1 MPETTDR
8 PKKLHAEQLK
18 SAWPEIREL
27 LCSRTKLLAISSGL
41 LVINRVAGL
50 VLPYSSKLLLDRVIA
65 RRDLNFLLL
74 LAIGVVFATLI
85 QAATSYA
92 LVQLLSKEGQRII
105 AQLRIK
111 VFSHIVHLPVGF
123 FDSNKTGALITRI
136 MTDVEGARN
145 VVGAGLLEFAGG
157 VLTAAIVLVLMI
169 RTDFPMTVVA
179 VVSLVILTAVL
190 SRIFKRIRPLFRE
203 RGRVAAEVTGRLG
216 ESLSGSRVVKGY
228 CAEEREKQVFRSG
241 VERLLS
247 RTMKIT
253 NLEGAMGL
261 SSTLVMG
268 CVGGIIMY
276 MGARQVVAHHMTT
289 GDLFQYILFLGYLS
303 APVFQIANIGTDI
316 TEAVAGLDRT
326 REILREIPED
336 EDAERTISL
345 DVMNGEVIFR
355 NVEFS
360 YGPEKLVL
368 ENVSF
373 VARPGTVTAL
383 VGSSGSGKS
392 TIIGLIAAFHKPNVG
407 RVLVDGVDLSRV
419 RLDTYRRSL
428 GIVLQDSFLFDGT
441 IRENVAFARP
451 AATEEEIEH
460 ACRVAH
466 VDEFAQSFKEKY
478 ATIVGERGVKLS
490 GGQRQRISIARAVL
504 ANPRILILDEAT
516 SSLDSQSESFI
527 RQGLSYLMKGRT
539 TFVIAH
545 RLSTVREADQIL
557 VVEAGRIVESGT
569 HAQLYELK
577 GRYFELYTTQHGIES
592 NLLLDAEAEDQNMVQ
607 DAVEDSSPLARRR

>member
-1 MPETTDR
+1 M
-8 PKKLHAEQLK
+8 K
-18 SAWPEIREL
+18 SAWPEIKEL
-27 LCSRTKLLAISSGL
+27 LRSRAKLLAISSGL
-41 LVINRVAGL
+41 LIINRVASL

-65 RRDLNFLLL
+65 KRDLDFLLL
-74 LAIGVVFATLI
+74 LAIGVILATLI
-85 QAATSYA
+85 QSGTSYA

-111 VFSHIVHLPVGF
+111 VFSHIVHLPLGF
-123 FDSNKTGALITRI
+123 FDSNKTGALISRI

-157 VLTAAIVLVLMI
+157 VLTAGIVLVLMI

-179 VVSLVILTAVL
+179 VISLVILTAVL
-190 SRIFKRIRPLFRE
+190 SRIFKTIRPLFRE

-216 ESLSGSRVVKGY
+216 ESLSGARVVKGY
-228 CAEEREKQVFRSG
+228 CAEQREEQVFKSG

-247 RTMKIT
+247 RTMKII

-261 SSTLVMG
+261 SSTFVMG

-276 MGARQVVAHHMTT
+276 MGARRVVAHYMTT

-303 APVFQIANIGTDI
+303 APIFQIANIGTEI

-326 REILREIPED
+326 REILSEYPED
-336 EDAERTISL
+336 EDTARVISL
-345 DVMNGEVIFR
+345 DVVDGEVVFR

-360 YGPEKLVL
+360 YGSDKLIL
-368 ENVSF
+368 ENISF
-373 VARPGTVTAL
+373 VAKPDTVTAL
-383 VGSSGSGKS
+383 IGSSGSGKS
-392 TIIGLIAAFHKPNVG
+392 TIIGLVAAFYKPNAG

-441 IRENVAFARP
+441 IRENVAFANP
-451 AATEEEIEH
+451 DASDEEIEN

-466 VDEFAQSFKEKY
+466 VDEFAQRFKENY

-504 ANPRILILDEAT
+504 ANPKILILDEAT

-569 HAQLYELK
+569 HGQLYALK
-577 GRYFELYTTQHGIES
+577 GRYFELYTTQYGIES
-592 NLLLDAEAEDQNMVQ
+592 DMLLDSEAEDQNIAQ
-607 DAVEDSSPLARRR
+607 DI